1 MASKQGTGI
10 VVGLTGGIG
19 SGKSAVARLLS
30 RYGLPI
36 IDADAVGHEVTSTD
50 PAVRAALRDAFGE
63 QIFAPDGTLRRE
75 QLAAIVFA
83 DPQARQRLNVIMHP
97 PMRQRID
104 AQVAACLAAGH
115 LIVAVDAA
123 LLGEADLVSRMDYLV
138 VVYAPLKARVE
149 RIRRRN
155 GLSEEQVCAR
165 MAAQM
170 PLEEKVRLADYVVE
184 NTGSVFA
191 LRAQVR
197 ALYSWLQ
204 ARLRER
210 GRTV

>member
-30 RYGLPI
+30 RYGLPVI
-36 IDADAVGHEVTSTD
+36 HADAIGHEVTSSD
-50 PAVRAALRDAFGE
+50 PAVQAALRAAFGE
-63 QIFAPDGTLRRE
+63 QIFAPDGKLRRE
-75 QLAAIVFA
+75 ELAAIVFA
-83 DPQARQRLNVIMHP
+83 HPQARQKLNAIVHP

-104 AQVAACLAAGH
+104 AQVAAHLATGAP
-115 LIVAVDAA
+115 IVVVDAA
-123 LLGEADLVSRMDYLV
+123 LLGEADLVSHMDYLV
-138 VVYAPLKARVE
+138 VVYAPLEERVE

-155 GLSEEQVCAR
+155 GLSEEQVRAR

-184 NTGSVFA
+184 NSGSLFA

-197 ALYSWLQ
+197 ALFSWLQ
-204 ARLRER
+204 ARLQES
-210 GRTV
+210 GRAV